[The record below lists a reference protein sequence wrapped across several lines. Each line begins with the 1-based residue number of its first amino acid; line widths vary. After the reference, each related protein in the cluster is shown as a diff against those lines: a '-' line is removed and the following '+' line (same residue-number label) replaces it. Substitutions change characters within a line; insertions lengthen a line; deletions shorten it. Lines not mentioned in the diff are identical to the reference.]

1 MALINAVVCCFFF
14 FNHAFQSF
22 LFKDDIFHCIYS
34 SVCTFQQQG
43 YRKSVR
49 ICTDMWFIASEDVIF
64 NQLEHMLARLKSI
77 QKNGQGR
84 IFPGDPHSSRH
95 LFSKWFQ
102 AGRDCC
108 LIFVCDW
115 KRVLKPKFK
124 PYKFPGNSPSL
135 WLPKCSDSIFF
146 FLLIIS
152 SSHRLPHYF
161 YFLRIKVILSIGMAA
176 WKLTPKKKKRKLT
189 PRIIIAWIDK
199 GQTYEPEGKW
209 NQRNN
214 INDSY
219 AYTVCQ
225 SLQSTFTYMI
235 YNNLQ

>member
-1 MALINAVVCCFFF
+1 MALINAVFCFVFF
-14 FNHAFQSF
+14 LNHAFQSF

-34 SVCTFQQQG
+34 LVHTFQWQG

-64 NQLEHMLARLKSI
+64 NQLEHMLTRLKSI
-77 QKNGQGR
+77 QKNGQGS
-84 IFPGDPHSSRH
+84 IFPGEPYSSRH

-108 LIFVCDW
+108 LTFECDW

-146 FLLIIS
+146 FANNLIFTRTSPLLLFFKNKGNFVHCNGS
-152 SSHRLPHYF
+152 
-161 YFLRIKVILSIGMAA
+161 IKTDTKNYNSLD
-176 WKLTPKKKKRKLT
+176 R
-189 PRIIIAWIDK
+189 DK
-199 GQTYEPEGKW
+199 GQTHEPEGKQ
-209 NQRNN
+209 NQRNYL
-214 INDSY
+214 NDSS